1 MRVKRKEGTYTWEDD
16 YTGQKEVL
24 SFSPDKESASV
35 LGTLTPGL
43 HLHCMGGEAAF
54 EEELDL
60 ESRVDRPVES
70 QVEVVIVVDL
80 DFDKCPKL
88 PKKRPQIAT

>member
-1 MRVKRKEGTYTWEDD
+1 M
-16 YTGQKEVL
+16 GQ
-24 SFSPDKESASV
+24 
-35 LGTLTPGL
+35 LTTFV
-43 HLHCMGGEAAF
+43 HLHRMGGESAF

-70 QVEVVIVVDL
+70 QVEVVIVVNL

>member
-1 MRVKRKEGTYTWEDD
+1 
-16 YTGQKEVL
+16 
-24 SFSPDKESASV
+24 
-35 LGTLTPGL
+35 
-43 HLHCMGGEAAF
+43 MGGESAF

-70 QVEVVIVVDL
+70 QVEVVIVVNL
-80 DFDKCPKL
+80 DFDKFPKL